1 MNVKGKLVEVFETQL
16 IKETFRKREFV
27 IEFAEN
33 AQYPEFIKFELV
45 QDKCGLVDGLQLGTE
60 VDVYFNLRGRSW
72 VNAQGVKNYFN
83 SLQAWKVTVD
93 NPNTANKPAANH
105 AGAAAPATDTFTK
118 MNNSAPSADDDM
130 PF

>member
-1 MNVKGKLVEVFETQL
+1 MNVKGKLVEVFETQT

-33 AQYPEFIKFELV
+33 TQYPEFIKFELV

-60 VDVYFNLRGRSW
+60 VDVFFNLRGRAW

-83 SLQAWKVTVD
+83 SLQAWKVTVE
-93 NPNTANKPAANH
+93 TGNKPAAANH
-105 AGAAAPATDTFTK
+105 AGAAAPAVDTFTQ
-118 MNNSAPSADDDM
+118 MNNSNTAAAADDDM